1 MGVLHRLEDLKA
13 FVEAWPTEG
22 MNRGAVG
29 FVVRRLEHQWNIQSF
44 ADVFVVAGAM
54 QGKVEILE
62 NIHSTQQDEGL
73 IVRKS
78 DIA

>member
-1 MGVLHRLEDLKA
+1 
-13 FVEAWPTEG
+13 
-22 MNRGAVG
+22 
-29 FVVRRLEHQWNIQSF
+29 VVRRLEHQWNIQSF
-44 ADVFVVAGAM
+44 ANVFVVPGAM